1 MPVVP
6 VQHVLHDRLGRCD
19 SQRRSGGRAS
29 TRPPT
34 ASVARA
40 RASDRRDDDPRQVA
54 TRADERDVVAHVSAW
69 PNSGEGGPE
78 DVCGDKGEMG
88 GEGAAPERAPEQQR
102 APSSSRSLRSTATLK
117 VRRRRASWPPLES
130 PDTPL
135 LSHPLWRR
143 PAPTPWTRHRPRKCS
158 TVGGRGERAVPLAR
172 RASAT
177 TTAFQLLVVTSASPH
192 PGPPSPPLPPLPRHA
207 PRRRAS

>member
-1 MPVVP
+1 MWFAASVGRESERAAA
-6 VQHVLHDRLGRCD
+6 DRE
-19 SQRRSGGRAS
+19 RRARACVRPARR
-29 TRPPT
+29 RPPT
-34 ASVARA
+34 SRDASR
-40 RASDRRDDDPRQVA
+40 
-54 TRADERDVVAHVSAW
+54 RDVVAHVSAW
-69 PNSGEGGPE
+69 PNSGEGGLE

-117 VRRRRASWPPLES
+117 VRRRRASWPPRES

-135 LSHPLWRR
+135 LSHPIWRR